1 MNDNALFR
9 APGSSAQV
17 GDGRSGLGQGP
28 GRYGVGGDRA
38 DIIQIDT
45 ALESMRDSGF
55 DLTAAAGEPIDNSID
70 ADATLIRVETKY
82 GEGKRSIDELAFADN
97 GTGIAPEIMAHA
109 LSLGF
114 SAHYGQR
121 KRLGR
126 FGVGL
131 EFAGLS
137 LGRRIDIFSTQRGD
151 DQIWHAHIDLD
162 EIAGRTQTHIEARA
176 VKEWPAEHVELMT
189 DADGN
194 LFDSGTLVLFGKIDR
209 LTSGGHYG
217 TALDQKI
224 SELRTFI
231 ARTYRFF
238 LDKGL
243 RIELNGK
250 HVTLLDPL
258 FMLDNPRIIKR
269 YKPSDVRGVVI
280 DEDDIEIAKGHSI
293 HVTVTLAPP
302 EFRHEEGDGGKVD
315 YLDRD
320 IREFQIDDSAGKIS
334 MVRNGREINYDI
346 VPRLLPAGI
355 DKPDRYIGIEVKF
368 PADLDEFFQVRN
380 VKRGAVPVMKL
391 REELRTW
398 LDKPVR
404 LARKEIRRH
413 WGDIETQ
420 EQAQAGAHEQAT
432 GAAAR
437 VEETSAPGQAGQG
450 VTAEQA
456 EQIIND
462 VLFEDLQ
469 LTEADDAE
477 TIAHIRQEIEDKPFI
492 LVDARWSGSELF
504 EINHLNGKA
513 IIKIN
518 HRHPFWRDVYDPI
531 KDVIRSGGSESSEE
545 EILALLR
552 KADAAIDAL
561 VLAYAKAENMHKDP
575 SQYDQLRGFW
585 GTFTRAYLS
594 ELLKEE

>member
-1 MNDNALFR
+1 MNDNPLFK
-9 APGSSAQV
+9 APGSSSRA
-17 GDGRSGLGQGP
+17 DAGRSGTGS
-28 GRYGVGGDRA
+28 DRA

-55 DLTAAAGEPIDNSID
+55 DLTAAAGEPIDNSIE

-82 GEGKRSIDELAFADN
+82 GQGKRSIDDLAFADN
-97 GTGIAPEIMAHA
+97 GTGIDPKIMAHA

-114 SAHYGQR
+114 SARYGQR
-121 KRLGR
+121 KGLGR
-126 FGVGL
+126 FGVGMKL
-131 EFAGLS
+131 AGLS
-137 LGRRIDIFSTQRGD
+137 LGERIEVYSKQRGD
-151 DQIWHAHIDLD
+151 DQIWHAYIDLD
-162 EIAGRTQTHIEARA
+162 DIRKGRQTHIEART
-176 VKEWPAEHVELMT
+176 VTEWPAEHVDLMT
-189 DADGN
+189 DTEGQ
-194 LFDSGTLVLFGKIDR
+194 LFDSGTLVVYGKIDR

-217 TALDQKI
+217 TALDEKI

-231 ARTYRFF
+231 ARAYRFF

-250 HVTLLDPL
+250 QVTLLDPL
-258 FMLDNPRIIKR
+258 FLMDNPRIIKR
-269 YKPSDVRGVVI
+269 YPHADVRGVVI
-280 DEDDIEIAKGHSI
+280 DEDDIEIANGHSI

-302 EFRHEEGDGGKVD
+302 EFRHEQGDGGKVD

-334 MVRNGREINYDI
+334 MIRNGREINYDI
-346 VPRLLPAGI
+346 VPRLLPTGI
-355 DKPDRYIGIEVKF
+355 DKVDRYIGIEVQF

-398 LDKPVR
+398 LDRPVR

-413 WGDIETQ
+413 WGDVETQ
-420 EQAQAGAHEQAT
+420 QQAQAGAHEQAT
-432 GAAAR
+432 DAVAR
-437 VEETSAPGQAGQG
+437 VDETSAPGQAGQA
-450 VTAEQA
+450 VTQEQA

-462 VLFEDLQ
+462 LLFEDLQ
-469 LTEADDAE
+469 LTEANDAD
-477 TIAHIRQEIEDKPFI
+477 TIAHIRQEIEDKPII

-513 IIKIN
+513 IVKIN

-531 KDVIRSGGSESSEE
+531 KDVVRSGGNAAGEE
-545 EILALLR
+545 ELIVLLR

-575 SQYDQLRGFW
+575 EQFDQLRDFW
-585 GTFTRAYLS
+585 GTFTRAYLN
-594 ELLKEE
+594 EIIKED